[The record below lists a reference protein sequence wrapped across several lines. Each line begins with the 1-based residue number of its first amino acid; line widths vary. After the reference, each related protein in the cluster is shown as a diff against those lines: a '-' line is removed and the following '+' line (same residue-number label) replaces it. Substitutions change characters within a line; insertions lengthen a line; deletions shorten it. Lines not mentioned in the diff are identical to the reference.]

1 MTIRSLSIAFQVVGV
16 LLLIG
21 IAVLSISA
29 LEDGATAL
37 KDARSG
43 AQEEL
48 AEGGEQMGGAV
59 GLIVILSGCG
69 VLALL
74 VTGTWVRRCIAEPLA
89 GLERTVG
96 TIASGNLQRRVDE
109 TAALSELSKL
119 GENVNSIVDR
129 LRQLEQRRETESL
142 LTRAAIEHLLDEGG
156 RPGALLD
163 TSGRLIASN
172 DALRAAL
179 RGGEIESGA
188 LLGRS
193 KDPGGPEL
201 VVDEVRD
208 ADVICGFVSRIR

>member
-1 MTIRSLSIAFQVVGV
+1 
-16 LLLIG
+16 
-21 IAVLSISA
+21 
-29 LEDGATAL
+29 
-37 KDARSG
+37 
-43 AQEEL
+43 
-48 AEGGEQMGGAV
+48 V

-74 VTGTWVRRCIAEPLA
+74 VTGTLVRRCIAEPLA

-109 TAALSELSKL
+109 PAALSELSML

-172 DALRAAL
+172 DALRSAL

-193 KDPGGPEL
+193 EDPRVPEL

-208 ADVICGFVSRIR
+208 ADVVCGFVSRIR